1 MTRVPSLLVAAL
13 PALALVSCAKE
24 KELSVT
30 DAWVSFAPVRT
41 TPSAAY
47 FTVHGGPQDV
57 SLIGVSTEVA
67 IRSEMHETMTE
78 GNMASMKPVMN
89 VQIPA
94 GSTVEFKPGGK
105 HVMLWNIN
113 PGIAPPKRIIL
124 TFAFSNGERIQA
136 DAPLVPAG
144 QTPPTSKE

>member
-1 MTRVPSLLVAAL
+1 MIRALPVGAAAL
-13 PALALVSCAKE
+13 SILALAACAKE

-30 DAWVSFAPVRT
+30 DAYVQFSPVRT
-41 TPSAAY
+41 NPSAAY

-67 IRSEMHETMTE
+67 IRSEMHETMTA

-94 GSTVEFKPGGK
+94 GSIVRFEPGGK
-105 HVMLWNIN
+105 HVMMWNIN
-113 PGIAPPKRIIL
+113 PGLAPPKRITL
-124 TFAFSNGERIQA
+124 NFAFSNGERIQA

-144 QTPPTSKE
+144 SAPPTTRE